1 MQIIEQVESYF
12 LQTDYERIEERGW
25 GCLNPNSPV
34 PGLCT
39 DLVGSCFVFV
49 FHCNANGRTT
59 LCHAVSGTDLR
70 AFEAQMRYVAGES
83 PHPVDIIVFRGWAY
97 GIPGF
102 KIHESDR
109 CGCSRDLE
117 DDLAWA
123 SQTVERIK
131 DAIYGLVLVE
141 KSTGKITL
149 PIRPRA
155 GPYPT
160 VLQLQYFSSSPTPA
174 AMTKREVVD
183 AFYRIQS
190 TTLFISSNFTRV
202 PCFEVYDG
210 ARRLP
215 IPPSSDD
222 MREIFRIATM
232 HPNYPDLEPIQY
244 SDFDIVK
251 RLLCTEEISGY
262 VKGLSP
268 LLRDVGAFCEVA
280 ECRQFTMKRCPKC
293 KGAYYCGDEHQN
305 ADWEHHKGWCKS
317 HRQKPGAATGEGE
330 AYNGTLWM

>member
-1 MQIIEQVESYF
+1 
-12 LQTDYERIEERGW
+12 
-25 GCLNPNSPV
+25 
-34 PGLCT
+34 
-39 DLVGSCFVFV
+39 
-49 FHCNANGRTT
+49 
-59 LCHAVSGTDLR
+59 
-70 AFEAQMRYVAGES
+70 MRYVAGES

-102 KIHESDR
+102 KIHESDDVAP
-109 CGCSRDLE
+109 DLE

-131 DAIYGLVLVE
+131 TPSCTTLIYPNSLEYGLVLVE

-160 VLQLQYFSSSPTPA
+160 VLQLECFSSSPTPA
-174 AMTKREVVD
+174 AMTKREVAD

-190 TTLFISSNFTRV
+190 TTSFISSNFTRV

-232 HPNYPDLEPIQY
+232 HPNFPLFEPIQR
-244 SDFDIVK
+244 SDSDIAK
-251 RLLCTEEISGY
+251 RQLRTKEMIDY
-262 VKGLSP
+262 VASLPP
-268 LLRDVGAFCEVA
+268 LLRIVGAFCEVA
-280 ECRQFTMKRCPKC
+280 ECRQFTMKVSQVQR
-293 KGAYYCGDEHQN
+293 
-305 ADWEHHKGWCKS
+305 
-317 HRQKPGAATGEGE
+317 RI
-330 AYNGTLWM
+330 LLRR